1 MERCAVQV
9 DTDDHRL
16 HGLINRVFTYVAGS
30 RPEYKLA
37 VFMDDKDKLARVM
50 GREHEVHTAL
60 ASERVQ
66 DLPVE
71 NTQERLIRQIE
82 MGLNAA

>member
-1 MERCAVQV
+1 VERCAVQV

-30 RPEYKLA
+30 RPEYELV
-37 VFMDDKDKLARVM
+37 VFTDDKENLARVM

-60 ASERVQ
+60 RPEISREVTVTAEKSLQQHVA
-66 DLPVE
+66 
-71 NTQERLIRQIE
+71 QELT
-82 MGLNAA
+82 AA